1 MSATTQDRPTLDP
14 TKFSASLI
22 ETPGLPHN
30 LTVTGQG
37 AGDYRVKEM
46 KLERAHHQ
54 GATHILVLDLVEK
67 LGPVENPHPE
77 FIKIWPLEYAEKP
90 AKHKYTE
97 VKIVNGAQHFMV
109 PVIDA
114 L

>member
-37 AGDYRVKEM
+37 VGDYRVQEM
-46 KLERAHHQ
+46 KLVRAHRQ
-54 GATHILVLDLVEK
+54 ESAHILVLDLVET

-77 FIKIWPLEYAEKP
+77 FLKIWPLEYTEKP
-90 AKHKYTE
+90 AKHNYTE
-97 VKIVNGAQHFMV
+97 VKIVNGNQHFLV

>member
-37 AGDYRVKEM
+37 VGDYRVQDM
-46 KLERAHHQ
+46 KLVRAHHQ
-54 GATHILVLDLVEK
+54 ESAHILVLDLVEK
-67 LGPVENPHPE
+67 LGPVENPLPE
-77 FIKIWPLEYAEKP
+77 FLKVWPLEYTEQP
-90 AKHKYTE
+90 AKHDYAE
-97 VKIVNGAQHFMV
+97 VKIVNGRQHFLV
-109 PVIDA
+109 PVTDA